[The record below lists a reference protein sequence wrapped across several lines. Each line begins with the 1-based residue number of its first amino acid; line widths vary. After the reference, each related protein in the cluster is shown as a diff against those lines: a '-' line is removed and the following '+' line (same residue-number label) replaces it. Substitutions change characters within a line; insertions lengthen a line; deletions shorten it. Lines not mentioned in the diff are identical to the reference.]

1 MEMFEKVRT
10 FLREVRVE
18 LEKVTWPGRQEVQAA
33 TLVIIVLVLLLAAF
47 IGSVDFIVS
56 RVLGLFFR
64 L

>member
-1 MEMFEKVRT
+1 MLEKLRN

-18 LEKVTWPGRQEVQAA
+18 MEKVSWPGRKEVQAA
-33 TLVIIVLVLLLAAF
+33 TLVIIALVLLLAVF
-47 IGSVDFIVS
+47 IGGVDFVVS

>member
-1 MEMFEKVRT
+1 MMLEKVRS

-18 LEKVTWPGRQEVQAA
+18 LEKVTWPGRKEVQAA
-33 TLVIIVLVLLLAAF
+33 TLVIIALVVLLAVF
-47 IGSVDFIVS
+47 IGGVDFVVS